1 MTNSADN
8 SSCLRTSFCLS
19 CNFLFCCSQS
29 AQFCPTLCNPVDR
42 SPPGSSV
49 HGDSPGE
56 YWTGLPCPPP
66 GDLPDP
72 GIEPRSPALQAD
84 SLPSEPP
91 GKPKNTGVGTLF
103 LLQWI
108 FLTQESKRGL
118 LHCRQILYGLSYQG
132 RIVSHLATRKGEVCF
147 CLCSVFSAL
156 PVIRITVWL
165 NSY

>member
-1 MTNSADN
+1 MISRSVMFDSLWPCGLQPTRLLCPWEF
-8 SSCLRTSFCLS
+8 SS
-19 CNFLFCCSQS
+19 Q
-29 AQFCPTLCNPVDR
+29 
-42 SPPGSSV
+42 
-49 HGDSPGE
+49 E
-56 YWTGLPCPPP
+56 YWRGLPCPSP
-66 GDLPDP
+66 GYLPNP
-72 GIEPRSPALQAD
+72 GIESRSPTLQAD

-91 GKPKNTGVGTLF
+91 GKPKNTGVGSLF

-118 LHCRQILYGLSYQG
+118 LHCRQILYRLSYQG

-165 NSY
+165 NSYWIKKVFSPLLPLRKGFMGWEKIF